1 MLDSPGLCIIDARY
15 DLGDVEAGRS
25 AWLEGHIP
33 GAVHLD
39 LHRDLSGTPGE
50 HGGRHP
56 LPDLEQM
63 TDVFGAAGVGPDSRV
78 VVYDAETGM
87 FAARVWWML
96 RYLGFEAVQVLD
108 GGFRAWK
115 SGNHP
120 VSTDPAPARSTVF
133 VPDVRPEMLASRD
146 EVMAALGNDAVLI
159 IDARSGE
166 RYRGEVAAF
175 DPVAGHIPGAVNF
188 PYGANLQDGRLR
200 PPAEL
205 AQLYLQVAAA
215 PETIAYCGSGVSAA
229 LDVLAIAEAG
239 LPMPRL
245 YAGSWSDWSSYGDA
259 PVEKG

>member
-1 MLDSPGLCIIDARY
+1 MLGSPGLCIIDARF
-15 DLGDVEAGRS
+15 DLGDAEAGRA

-39 LHRDLSGTPGE
+39 LNRDLSGQPGE

-56 LPDLEQM
+56 LPGLEEM
-63 TDVFGAAGVGPDSRV
+63 TDTFGRAGVGPDSRV
-78 VVYDAETGM
+78 VVYDEQTGM

-96 RYLGFEAVQVLD
+96 RYLGFDTVQVLD
-108 GGFRAWK
+108 GGFSAWQAT
-115 SGNHP
+115 GHP
-120 VSTDPAPARSTVF
+120 VSSVPTAPEPTVF

-146 EVMAALGNDAVLI
+146 EVMAALGNEAVLI
-159 IDARSGE
+159 IDARSAE

-175 DPVAGHIPGAVNF
+175 DPVAGHIPGA
-188 PYGANLQDGRLR
+188 ANYPHADNVREGRLR

-205 AQLYLQVAAA
+205 AELYAEVGRA

-229 LDVLAIAEAG
+229 LDVLAIDEAG
-239 LPMPRL
+239 LAVPRL
-245 YAGSWSDWSSYGDA
+245 YAGSWSDWSSYRDA